1 MRFKEHWLIGDD
13 DLRKRV
19 AIPEYIADA
28 MADAISSKGVDSTV
42 SFPPDTLVVPPTCP
56 ILVFINSRSGGHFG
70 ASLLIHLSEL
80 IGALQ
85 VDISNLYYV
94 FIVHEFALMHVT
106 YELLS

>member
-42 SFPPDTLVVPPTCP
+42 SFHQLQKWRSFWSKPSHPPL
-56 ILVFINSRSGGHFG
+56 
-70 ASLLIHLSEL
+70 
-80 IGALQ
+80 
-85 VDISNLYYV
+85 
-94 FIVHEFALMHVT
+94 
-106 YELLS
+106 